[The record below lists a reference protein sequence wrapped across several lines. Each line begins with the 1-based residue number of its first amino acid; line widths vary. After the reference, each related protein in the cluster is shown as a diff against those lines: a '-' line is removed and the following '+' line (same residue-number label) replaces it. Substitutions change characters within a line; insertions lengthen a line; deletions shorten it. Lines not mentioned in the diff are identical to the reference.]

1 MDFKKYIFI
10 ITSIIILSCI
20 NPKKKD
26 SENRET
32 EKKELRA
39 FFDSDKIEHYYLNIS
54 EDDFFKLIRKDKK
67 TKKELE
73 FSELFVGNYPD
84 TIPTADFEQILLK
97 HNYKKSKL
105 NIKQQKSIESVFSE
119 KDLPIP
125 DAAAC
130 IAEYRDI
137 FIFKKRGKIIG
148 ISKICFK
155 CNRFQI
161 TGSKIDVS
169 IFGFFD
175 ELDKL
180 KKTVRPENYSILLTE

>member
-1 MDFKKYIFI
+1 MKKYIFI
-10 ITSIIILSCI
+10 ITVIIISSC
-20 NPKKKD
+20 NNYKKTD
-26 SENRET
+26 SENQKT
-32 EKKELRA
+32 VKKELRP
-39 FFDSDKIEHYYLNIS
+39 FFDSDEIEHFYLNFS
-54 EDDFFKLIRKDKK
+54 DDDFYKLIRKDNK
-67 TKKELE
+67 TEKELE
-73 FSELFVGNYPD
+73 FSDLFVGYYPD
-84 TIPTADFEQILLK
+84 NIPEDFEKILLK

-105 NIKQQKSIESVFSE
+105 NIKQQKRIESVFSE

-137 FIFKKRGKIIG
+137 FIFKKRGRIIG

-161 TGSKIDVS
+161 IGSKIDVS
-169 IFGFFD
+169 IFGFPD

-180 KKTVRPENYSILLTE
+180 KKIVRPENYSILVTE